1 MDRDGRQQ
9 AVFKWTRETFGE
21 ATNVPSER
29 ALRLLE
35 EAIELAQ
42 AEGVTLDSVWAVAE
56 HVYLK
61 PAGQPEQEAGGVGL
75 TLLAYCASRGFS
87 ADGAEER
94 ERQRVLAIDPA
105 HFRERHNKK
114 ADAGIAAR
122 APEE

>member
-1 MDRDGRQQ
+1 MERDGRQQ
-9 AVFKWTRETFGE
+9 AVFQWARETFGE
-21 ATNVPSER
+21 AASTPSER

-42 AEGVTLDSVWAVAE
+42 AEGVALDRVTAVAE

-75 TLLAYCASRGFS
+75 TLLAYCESRGFS

-94 ERQRVLAIDPA
+94 ELERVLAIDPA
-105 HFRERHNKK
+105 HFRERHNRK
-114 ADAGIAAR
+114 ADVGIAAR